1 MAGDF
6 NINSLNYSWNTIVHD
21 FLNLAFHNSI
31 FPVINRPTRVT
42 KTCATIIEHILA
54 NSIIDSPLHSG
65 IIKTDISDHFAVL
78 CLLKTNFE
86 QSNIRNII
94 VKQEINLFNSIDW
107 NLVTNFAAKW
117 FLQYFF
123 RKICT
128 NLWSSISRKKNWSKT
143 KESCQSLD

>member
-1 MAGDF
+1 MDNKKILLNKFKGQKKQVFLAGDF

-94 VKQEINLFNSIDW
+94 VKQKINLFN
-107 NLVTNFAAKW
+107 L
-117 FLQYFF
+117 
-123 RKICT
+123 
-128 NLWSSISRKKNWSKT
+128 
-143 KESCQSLD
+143 SLIVLTGT

>member
-1 MAGDF
+1 MDNIKILLKKFKRQKKQIFLAGDF
-6 NINSLNYSWNTIVHD
+6 NINSLNYSWNIIVHD

-42 KTCATIIEHILA
+42 KTSATIIEHILT

-65 IIKTDISDHFAVL
+65 IMKTDISDHFAVL

-94 VKQEINLFNSIDW
+94 VKQEINLFN
-107 NLVTNFAAKW
+107 L
-117 FLQYFF
+117 
-123 RKICT
+123 
-128 NLWSSISRKKNWSKT
+128 
-143 KESCQSLD
+143 SLIVLTGT

>member
-6 NINSLNYSWNTIVHD
+6 NINSLDYSRNTIVRD
-21 FLNLAFHNSI
+21 FLNLAFQNSI

-42 KTCATIIEHILA
+42 KTSATIIEYVLT

-65 IIKTDISDHFAVL
+65 IIKTDICDHFAVL

-94 VKQEINLFNSIDW
+94 VKQEINLFN
-107 NLVTNFAAKW
+107 L
-117 FLQYFF
+117 
-123 RKICT
+123 
-128 NLWSSISRKKNWSKT
+128 
-143 KESCQSLD
+143 SLIVLTGT